1 MSVTVRGT
9 KMAKQSNIDR
19 RRALRALEAKR
30 DQLLTNLSKARTDL
44 AKVRAELKSVR
55 GRA

>member
-1 MSVTVRGT
+1 MAAKGT
-9 KMAKQSNIDR
+9 IER

-30 DQLLTNLSKARTDL
+30 DKLLTDQVKNRTEL

-55 GRA
+55 GQA